1 MFDAYSAG
9 VDSAPVAQI
18 EFADMNAVRTEW
30 EASRRRREEE
40 LQKQIVEIKGL
51 SGTERAVTMTV
62 EELSSIGQAS
72 WGKDSDTTVVS
83 AFGDRCSVLQFAAP
97 YGLVSVCSLRPCSE
111 GRIIVMDWARERI
124 QILES
129 DGSLFVSCGS
139 AEEGALF
146 GYTAEDLR
154 RADDMLEPIGV
165 AVDDLGQI
173 VALDREAPQSA
184 SRSTPM
190 P

>member
-1 MFDAYSAG
+1 
-9 VDSAPVAQI
+9 
-18 EFADMNAVRTEW
+18 
-30 EASRRRREEE
+30 
-40 LQKQIVEIKGL
+40 
-51 SGTERAVTMTV
+51 
-62 EELSSIGQAS
+62 
-72 WGKDSDTTVVS
+72 
-83 AFGDRCSVLQFAAP
+83 
-97 YGLVSVCSLRPCSE
+97 
-111 GRIIVMDWARERI
+111 MDWARERI

-173 VALDREAPQSA
+173 VALDREAKCVKIYTNAVDNTVDPVVK
-184 SRSTPM
+184 
-190 P
+190 